1 MPHICHIKPL
11 HMKITNAVSLKEM
24 VNADQ
29 KTPKLGNG

>member
-1 MPHICHIKPL
+1 
-11 HMKITNAVSLKEM
+11 MKITNAVSLKEM